1 MSRPWQEAEVCIVGA
16 GVMGA
21 SAAWHLA
28 QRGAD
33 VLIIEKS
40 IAGSEA
46 SGATAGTLA
55 IQNKRPAAI
64 PFALQALDMWR
75 SLSEQLGNDV
85 EYEVRGGLRVAHSDE
100 DAEKLERAVVQQRAL
115 GVDVEMIY
123 PPQLRTFAPYL
134 SPDVQ
139 AASYCSRDGMANPFA
154 TVRAFLRASTCAGAR
169 VETGCTVTNAAC
181 DADRGFMLLTS
192 KGAVRCGILLAAA
205 GAWTK
210 DLARM
215 LGVDLPIHV
224 ELLQALITNVGPRLF
239 PHVITHVRG
248 NLTLKQQ
255 RRSGKILIGGAWPG
269 EGCVESGRK
278 DVRRDSLLGNLRW
291 AVETIP
297 AIRETQLLRS
307 WVAFEGRTP
316 DRMLVCG
323 PIGPPGFHVLGCSA
337 GGFTLSPLAGSIAAE
352 YILSGKPHVEC
363 RELAV
368 QRFVTEIASRPV
380 G

>member
-1 MSRPWQEAEVCIVGA
+1 MSGPWQEAEVCVLGA

-28 QRGAD
+28 QRSVD
-33 VLIIEKS
+33 VLVIDKS
-40 IAGSEA
+40 VAGSEA

-55 IQNKRPAAI
+55 IQNKRAAAI
-64 PFALQALDMWR
+64 PFVLQALDMWR
-75 SLSEQLGNDV
+75 SLSEQLGTDV
-85 EYEVRGGLRVAHSDE
+85 GYEVRGGLRVAHGSD
-100 DAEKLERAVVQQRAL
+100 DVEKLERAVVQQRAL

-123 PPQLRTFAPYL
+123 PPQLRTLAPYL
-134 SPDVQ
+134 APGVQ
-139 AASYCSRDGMANPFA
+139 AASYCARDGLANPFA
-154 TVRAFLRASTCAGAR
+154 TVRALLRAATCAGVR

-181 DADRGFMLLTS
+181 DADRGFILYTS

-215 LGVDLPIHV
+215 LGVDLPIHT
-224 ELLQALITNVGPRLF
+224 ELLQALITNFGPPLF

-255 RRSGKILIGGAWPG
+255 RRSGKVLIGGAWPG
-269 EGCVESGRK
+269 AGSLESGRR
-278 DVRRDSLLGNLRW
+278 DVRRESLLGNLRW

-307 WVAFEGRTP
+307 WVGFEGRTP
-316 DRMLVCG
+316 DRMLICG
-323 PIGPPGFHVLGCSA
+323 PIGPPGFHVLGCAA
-337 GGFTLSPLAGSIAAE
+337 GGFTLSPLAGRIAAE
-352 YILSGKPHVEC
+352 YIVSGKPHVEC
-363 RELAV
+363 GALAV
-368 QRFVTEIASRPV
+368 QRFVSEVASHPV